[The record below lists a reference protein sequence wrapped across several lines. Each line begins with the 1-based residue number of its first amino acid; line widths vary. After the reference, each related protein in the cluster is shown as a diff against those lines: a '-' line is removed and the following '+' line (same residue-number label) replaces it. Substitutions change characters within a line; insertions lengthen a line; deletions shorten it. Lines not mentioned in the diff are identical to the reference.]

1 MRCAYCAG
9 YRFGRRQPKNEMD
22 DALSIANALLPTL
35 VSSAVEVGVLLLI
48 FGVLLRPML
57 RKADARR
64 AEARAKRDQAP
75 RAARPEHL
83 SWAEAEAEQE
93 GKVARSRAHALMI
106 QHFIFRNYWW
116 IGLLIGAF
124 AAGSAYFFG
133 GGDRVGLVG
142 AAIAGT
148 LGFYYFVQQQ
158 KLAETQLFHNLF
170 TAFNARYDK
179 LNGPLAKI
187 ACQSEGPLPESDRNL
202 IVDYFNLCA
211 EEYLFYK
218 EGYIHRD
225 AWRSWC
231 RGMLW
236 YLRHHPFRDVWNNE
250 VETDSFYGLSLDVI
264 KQGAA

>member
-1 MRCAYCAG
+1 MTR
-9 YRFGRRQPKNEMD
+9 
-22 DALSIANALLPTL
+22 
-35 VSSAVEVGVLLLI
+35 
-48 FGVLLRPML
+48 
-57 RKADARR
+57 
-64 AEARAKRDQAP
+64 
-75 RAARPEHL
+75 
-83 SWAEAEAEQE
+83 
-93 GKVARSRAHALMI
+93 
-106 QHFIFRNYWW
+106 HFIFRNYWW
-116 IGLLIGAF
+116 IGLLIGVL
-124 AAGSAYFFG
+124 AAGSAYICG
-133 GGDRVGLVG
+133 GDDRVGLVG
-142 AAIAGT
+142 TAIAGT

-187 ACQSEGPLPESDRNL
+187 AYQSEGPLPESDRHL

-236 YLRHHPFRDVWNNE
+236 YLRRHPFRDVWNNE